1 MFYQKIELSNDSV
14 LVIREADGGDALRV
28 LEYLEV
34 VSGETAFLSFGT
46 GEFEFTEKQEAEH
59 LEKTR
64 NQENGIYLLGMIGDE
79 LVGVISF
86 MGGSRPRTRHTG
98 EFGLTVRQ
106 SHWGLGIGNALMD
119 ALILWARESGVV
131 KKINLR
137 VRTDNKRAI
146 ALYERKGFKSEGIV
160 RKEMWIE
167 GVFYDNMLMGMDL
180 AGTSGT
186 GG

>member
-1 MFYQKIELSNDSV
+1 MFYQKIQLSDDRT

-34 VSGETAFLSFGT
+34 VSGETAFLSFGS
-46 GEFEFTEKQEAEH
+46 GEFEFSQKQESEH
-59 LEKTR
+59 LEVTR
-64 NQENGIYLLGMIGDE
+64 EKENGVYLLGMIEDE
-79 LVGVISF
+79 LVGAISF

-106 SHWGLGIGNALMD
+106 SHWGLGIGNALLD
-119 ALILWARESGVV
+119 ALIHWARESGVV

-137 VRTDNKRAI
+137 VRTDNQRAI
-146 ALYERKGFKSEGIV
+146 ALYKRKGFKSEGIV

-167 GVFYDNMLMGMDL
+167 GVFYDNMLMGLDL
-180 AGTSGT
+180 GESTDPA
-186 GG
+186 